1 MIEVTYVDHMGSDL
15 SVVNAARVSFG
26 KKSELECID
35 MVKGVYVM
43 SQKDTKLIQYLAKN
57 KHLSPFG
64 HCFASFHIKAPIF
77 VARQLV
83 KHKFLR
89 WSEISRRYVDD
100 EPEFYV
106 PDKWRG
112 RSADKKQGSSDTV
125 VESLRM
131 QGFREQ
137 SVHDGVFKH
146 QMHSLDLY
154 RDMITAGVAPE
165 QARMILP
172 QSTMTE
178 WYWSGSLDAWSDMCL
193 LRCASDTQEE
203 TQYVAA
209 KISLKMHEL
218 FPVSWTALAKGRG

>member
-1 MIEVTYVDHMGSDL
+1 MIEATYVDHMGDDL

-35 MVKGVYVM
+35 MVKGVYVI

-64 HCFASFHIKAPIF
+64 HAFASFHIKAPVF

-89 WSEISRRYVDD
+89 WNEISRRYVDSD
-100 EPEFYV
+100 PEFYV
-106 PDKWRG
+106 PDVWRG
-112 RSADKKQGSSDTV
+112 RSEDKKQGSEGV
-125 VESLRM
+125 VDAIRPSFIRNMMESSQEDYQYLI
-131 QGFREQ
+131 
-137 SVHDGVFKH
+137 DKGVC
-146 QMHSLDLY
+146 
-154 RDMITAGVAPE
+154 PE

-172 QSTMTE
+172 QSMMTE

-193 LRCASDTQEE
+193 LRCASDTQAE
-203 TQYVAA
+203 TQEVANQ
-209 KISLKMHEL
+209 ISHKMYEL
-218 FPVSWTALAKGRG
+218 FPVSWMALAKGRMDDE